1 MTEKVPPSELSDNS
15 LDKVRELLIGRDDK
29 FVQEKLN
36 RDAKGIVTNVVS
48 EALFDRETKDGS
60 VNKVLVPLV
69 EKSLHRSIEANSDK
83 IVGTLY
89 PLVGTLVRKAVS
101 SFLVE
106 FVERTNALIENSLSP
121 KSVSWRFK
129 AWQSGI
135 RYSEYVASQI
145 YQYQVQQLLVIHRET
160 GTLLHSISSDPDKEK
175 DADLISSMLVAI
187 NDFVADAFGVTST
200 ESENELGEIK
210 TEDFTLLIKIG
221 PQALLVA
228 AVTGS
233 IPPEVRGKL
242 QQALEDFH
250 QFYQQPLLNYEGDNA
265 PFDGCETIL
274 SDCLI
279 SERKEGEG
287 KKSKRLIG
295 AVVLLAIFLGLAVLS
310 FMRLSLSILKS
321 DLHELTPPPG
331 IIVTDTYISNG
342 NVHAKVLRDPI
353 ATSIESWFSENGID
367 TERVTVIE
375 EPFVSL
381 KPSVVERK
389 LSMLVSDYP
398 LSESENISMEKGE
411 NGSFVIAGTVFTP
424 TAINFTQQIGAIPG
438 ISMLSVDTTSLNVKA
453 AHQVDN
459 AVLQKAA
466 LNRLVNKVS
475 SQNVLFATNQEALSE
490 VQLAKLEPLAN
501 DIKQLLAL
509 ADKTETVV
517 SIVVMGS
524 SDNSGSSARN
534 RALSQKRAENVVNSL
549 ISLGVESDILIPV
562 SLGELPLQKASM
574 GRSVMLNVLI
584 SSEQQ

>member
-1 MTEKVPPSELSDNS
+1 MPPSELPDNS
-15 LDKVRELLIGRDDK
+15 LEKVRELLIGRDDK
-29 FVQEKLN
+29 FVQEKLQ

-69 EKSLHRSIEANSDK
+69 EKSLHRSIEANSEK

-106 FVERTNALIENSLSP
+106 FVERTNALIENSFSP
-121 KSVSWRFK
+121 KSISWRFK
-129 AWQSGI
+129 AWQSGV

-160 GTLLHSISSDPDKEK
+160 GTLLHSISSDPEKEK

-187 NDFVADAFGVTST
+187 NDFVADAFGVTAT

-242 QQALEDFH
+242 QQALEEFH
-250 QFYQQPLLNYEGDNA
+250 QFYQQPLIHYDGDNA
-265 PFDGCETIL
+265 PFDGCEAIL

-279 SERKEGEG
+279 SEKKEGEG
-287 KKSKRLIG
+287 KKSKRIVG
-295 AVVLLAIFLGLAVLS
+295 AAVIVVIFAALAVLS
-310 FMRLSLSILKS
+310 FMRLSLSILQS

-342 NVHAKVLRDPI
+342 NVYAKVLRDPVAI
-353 ATSIESWFSENGID
+353 NIEEWLNENAID
-367 TERVTVIE
+367 ADKVTIIE

-389 LSMLVSDYP
+389 LERLIDDYP
-398 LSESENISMEKGE
+398 LSESESISVEKGD
-411 NGSFVIAGTVFTP
+411 NRRFVISGTVFTP
-424 TAINFTQQIGAIPG
+424 TAVNLTQQISAIPG
-438 ISMLSVDTTSLNVKA
+438 ISAITVDTNTLDVKA
-453 AHQVDN
+453 AYEVDDT
-459 AVLQKAA
+459 VLQKAA
-466 LNRLVNKVS
+466 LSRLVNKVS

-490 VQLAKLEPLAN
+490 VQLAKLEALAN
-501 DIKQLLAL
+501 DIKQLLTL
-509 ADKTETVV
+509 ADKTNTVV
-517 SIVVMGS
+517 SVVIMGA

-584 SSEQQ
+584 SSEQ

>member
-398 LSESENISMEKGE
+398 LSESENISLEKGE

-424 TAINFTQQIGAIPG
+424 TAINLTQQIGAIPG

-517 SIVVMGS
+517 SIVVMGA